1 MVSVDIAY
9 KQPLYAHHAVR
20 SGEDGRECFA
30 ILNAGPLGTGV
41 ERGQTSSVS
50 SWLVGDVRRVTR
62 KLYPG
67 EKPVLFMTACLPFE
81 VLFLEQLTYLLM
93 TAWLVWYLHQFCTSR
108 SCKTRM
114 ALKLRAFKA
123 LLQFIVFIF

>member
-1 MVSVDIAY
+1 M
-9 KQPLYAHHAVR
+9 
-20 SGEDGRECFA
+20 
-30 ILNAGPLGTGV
+30 
-41 ERGQTSSVS
+41 QTSSVS

-67 EKPVLFMTACLPFE
+67 EKPVLFMTVCLPFE

-123 LLQFIVFIF
+123 LLQCIVFIF